1 VASETANP
9 PGAEVF
15 ISYAQDEDHAA
26 ALALADRVEGVGATV
41 WIAERSIDGAQ
52 NYADEI
58 VAAID
63 ACKVVVAL
71 CSRASLQSRH
81 VAVELS
87 LAFEAG
93 RPRLPLMLDP
103 TPLPGQVRY
112 WLADANRIDISG
124 PPDQWFPRVL
134 RALQRLG
141 VSCGTADE
149 IAWPEEDDD
158 DVTTI
163 AVPRDES
170 PPSPRVAA
178 SDGPTVVPPPRSPGR
193 EAVTR
198 TDGYRTPG
206 TPRGYFRTPGDIHVH
221 IDGGRNVEEILDLL
235 HELGEPDDDTGCPAF
250 PAKFNRISRFA
261 GGPQRDDK
269 AFAETYRHH
278 TPGSV
283 QKEDFGSF
291 STIWLGNDADL
302 DASAV
307 PALRKI
313 LDTIAEQRGAVVEL
327 ERVIA
332 VLDTTGQWEEADPP
346 RVADPRML
354 EASELRAF
362 PRLTTSTIE
371 IHHSVDLPKRGAS
384 PVLSVDELPTW
395 PHLGGWFL
403 FDKGDFWSYR
413 SSEFVGRT
421 GEYHYAAAMGQKR
434 LSDHLEASGHEYEM
448 RTLVEQVLGIWR
460 GGIHP
465 RDDRHSIPALG
476 EWELSCPPGGH
487 VWVIAAN
494 FYGDRSPDVKR
505 AMLENL
511 GEDVVY
517 TYFLRTNADML
528 RLGLLAEELERAL
541 VADGFTGDRARRTV
555 GENVR
560 CVLLSPD
567 LDVQDDRL
575 RRLLQSDYFLCP
587 FDHEMGGYRLESSGL
602 SGERVDD
609 DDMRYLCDA
618 LTPLLQPRVRGL
630 AFSAEESWAPRSS
643 NQTVVCTDL
652 AESAVDQ
659 GEQPWLKMLAAYDR
673 LVAREVSTYGKD
685 CLVVRP
691 VRNGY
696 LLIFAQASE
705 AVEWARRLQFEVHR
719 YNEMVAGGT
728 ERTLPIPTQNIALGY
743 GFVSRILRAHGYDYI
758 GGAIDDCIDNVAR
771 LREGVVAMSRSF
783 AGQYENQV
791 GKREFLASTRE
802 HPEPGLEDLTLLDW
816 S

>member
-1 VASETANP
+1 MASETANP

-124 PPDQWFPRVL
+124 PADQWFPRVL

-149 IAWPEEDDD
+149 TVWPEDEDD
-158 DVTTI
+158 VATI
-163 AVPRDES
+163 AVPRDQS
-170 PPSPRVAA
+170 PPSPRVPA
-178 SDGPTVVPPPRSPGR
+178 SDGPAVVPPPRSPGR

-198 TDGYRTPG
+198 ADGYRTPR
-206 TPRGYFRTPGDIHVH
+206 TPRGFFRTPGDIHVH

-235 HELGEPDDDTGCPAF
+235 HELGEPADGTECPAF

-278 TPGSV
+278 TPGTV

-291 STIWLGNDADL
+291 STIWLGNDVDL
-302 DASAV
+302 DPSAV

-313 LDTIAEQRGAVVEL
+313 LDTDRRAAWRGRRAGTGDRGARHHRSMARKPIHLASRTRGCSRHPSSRDVPP
-327 ERVIA
+327 
-332 VLDTTGQWEEADPP
+332 LDDEHHRDPP
-346 RVADPRML
+346 LGRPPQARCDSGVVGRRAPDVAPSRRVVP
-354 EASELRAF
+354 LRQG
-362 PRLTTSTIE
+362 RVL
-371 IHHSVDLPKRGAS
+371 
-384 PVLSVDELPTW
+384 VLSVERVRGPDRRVPLRRDDGSEAACPTISRRTATSTRCER
-395 PHLGGWFL
+395 
-403 FDKGDFWSYR
+403 WSSR
-413 SSEFVGRT
+413 CSASG
-421 GEYHYAAAMGQKR
+421 AAASIPATTG
-434 LSDHLEASGHEYEM
+434 
-448 RTLVEQVLGIWR
+448 
-460 GGIHP
+460 
-465 RDDRHSIPALG
+465 HSIPALG

-511 GEDVVY
+511 GRGRGVHVLPAHERRHAATRPVGRGA
-517 TYFLRTNADML
+517 RT
-528 RLGLLAEELERAL
+528 RA
-541 VADGFTGDRARRTV
+541 GRRRV
-555 GENVR
+555 HGRPGPAHRGENVR

-575 RRLLQSDYFLCP
+575 RRLLQFDYFLCP

-609 DDMRYLCDA
+609 DDMQYLCDA
-618 LTPLLQPRVRGL
+618 LSPLLEPKIRGI

-643 NQTVVCTDL
+643 NQTVVVHRSRGIGRRPGRAAV
-652 AESAVDQ
+652 AED
-659 GEQPWLKMLAAYDR
+659 
-673 LVAREVSTYGKD
+673 
-685 CLVVRP
+685 
-691 VRNGY
+691 
-696 LLIFAQASE
+696 
-705 AVEWARRLQFEVHR
+705 ARRLRPPRRPRGQHVR
-719 YNEMVAGGT
+719 QG
-728 ERTLPIPTQNIALGY
+728 LPRRAPGPQR
-743 GFVSRILRAHGYDYI
+743 VPVDLR
-758 GGAIDDCIDNVAR
+758 
-771 LREGVVAMSRSF
+771 S
-783 AGQYENQV
+783 GQ
-791 GKREFLASTRE
+791 
-802 HPEPGLEDLTLLDW
+802 
-816 S
+816 